1 MKVVLAFDKFKG
13 SATAQQLNEAAQ
25 ESLRGLDCIT
35 TAAVPIA
42 DGGDGT
48 TTVLASSCQGQ
59 WISINAPAPLLQL
72 NPVNASYFITDDGTS
87 LIETAA
93 ASGLALIPPD
103 SRDVMRATTL
113 GTGLLMRDAME
124 RGCRHIV
131 LGLGG
136 SATCDAGMGILSALG
151 AEFLD
156 HEGHYLFP
164 SGASLE
170 NIGHIETR
178 GIPQEAHDTRFTLLT
193 DVDNPLC
200 GPRGTAAVYAP
211 QKGATPQQVEQLE
224 RGMQHVAAIV
234 GHDIACMAGCGAAGG
249 IPALMM
255 HLLSCELLPGAPY
268 VLEHSGLS
276 DFLTEADLVITGEGC
291 LDRQTFMGKAPGH
304 VIAMARERGIDAAA
318 VCGIVAPDL
327 DLEQTGLVA
336 TIAVSEGIPPES
348 AMNTNDPLQRVATA
362 ARSLVNTLTDGH
374 PKNVT
379 YSEKKFTIF

>member
-35 TAAVPIA
+35 TATVPIA

-48 TTVLASSCQGQ
+48 TTVLASSCHGQ
-59 WISINAPAPLLQL
+59 WISINAPAPLLHL
-72 NPVNASYFITDDGTS
+72 NPVNASYFITDDGTA

-124 RGCRHIV
+124 RGCSHIV

-170 NIGHIETR
+170 HIGHIETR
-178 GIPQEAHDTRFTLLT
+178 GIPQEVHDTSFTLLT

-211 QKGATPQQVEQLE
+211 QKGASPQQVEQLE

-304 VIAMARERGIDAAA
+304 VIALAHERGIDVAA
-318 VCGIVAPDL
+318 VCGIIAPDF

-336 TIAVSEGIPPES
+336 TIAVSEGLPLES
-348 AMNTNDPLQRVATA
+348 AINTNDTLQRVANA
-362 ARSLVNTLTDGH
+362 VRNLVNTLTDGH
-374 PKNVT
+374 PKKRNL
-379 YSEKKFTIF
+379 

>member
-35 TAAVPIA
+35 TATVPIA

-48 TTVLASSCQGQ
+48 TTVLASSCHGQ
-59 WISINAPAPLLQL
+59 WISINAPAPLLHL
-72 NPVNASYFITDDGTS
+72 NPVNASYFITDDGTA

-193 DVDNPLC
+193 DVNNLLC

-268 VLEHSGLS
+268 VLEHSGLP
-276 DFLTEADLVITGEGC
+276 DILTDADLVITGEGR

-304 VIAMARERGIDAAA
+304 VIAMAHERGIDVAA
-318 VCGIVAPDL
+318 VCGIIAPDL

-348 AMNTNDPLQRVATA
+348 AMNTNDTLQRVATA
-362 ARSLVNTLTDGH
+362 VRSLVTTLTDGH
-374 PKNVT
+374 PKKT
-379 YSEKKFTIF
+379 